1 GDTDYTFTPNDPS
14 QCGEAVDVT
23 VTITET
29 VTPTFG
35 FTTTYCEGATP
46 DLLPAVSDNGITGTW
61 SDPNIDTATNGD
73 TDYTFTP
80 NDPSQCGEA
89 VDVTVTITGS
99 DPTVFPYSNND
110 VCQASQLPL
119 VGSLNNIDDNGV
131 TGNWGVA
138 DNMDDTHTYTF
149 TPDDTNCYD
158 AFDFTVTV
166 TGVSI
171 SVTNSTDPSTCGGN
185 DGQMVLEFTGLGNN
199 DYIVDYDGGTLDVFV
214 NNGTAF
220 VNGLPQGD
228 YNNLSITHNG
238 CTSLEN
244 PSVTL
249 NDPILPTIAV
259 VSFTDPSTCGGNDGQ
274 IVLEFT
280 GLGNNDY
287 VVNYDGGTFNVF
299 INDGTAYIN
308 GLSEGDYN
316 NLSITHNGCTSLE
329 NPNVILADPITPTI
343 EATDFRNPTTCGGE
357 DGQIV
362 LRITGVNN
370 NFYDIV
376 YDGGVFNDVFV
387 NGSADFA
394 RIDNVPQGTYNNLRI
409 TNNGCTSVE
418 NPNVTLVDPTPPDAP
433 IASDQSFCAGDNPTG
448 AQLIPAINDGF
459 TWYSDAALT
468 SVVSASD
475 TLNTQNYYVS
485 RTENGCEGPATTVSI
500 TINMVSISSV
510 DISHESCWGSGDG
523 YVDVI
528 IENGASPFTVQL
540 NSEQVGVFSNDVLTI
555 TELNPGS
562 YSLDISDSNG
572 CEITVAFEIL
582 PSTPNLEATVNP
594 VYTCESGLPVST
606 LEVFFE
612 DPTVQQDVLYAL
624 DSTDPEDFV
633 LTAEFGNINA
643 GPHFLSI
650 MHTNGCMVSIPF
662 TIENVEPLG
671 LNLTNSSPSEIVANA
686 FGGAPPYIFY
696 FQDAAGTENNV
707 FPVNGD
713 GVYTVRVVDANGC
726 EALETLT
733 ITIPEIEVPN
743 FFTPNND
750 GQNDFW
756 GPRNTEGYPNLKT
769 FIFDRY
775 GRKIYIIG
783 DNSPDWD
790 GFYQDQPLPTGDYW
804 YIINLNDGS
813 GREIVGHFTLYR

>member
-1 GDTDYTFTPNDPS
+1 
-14 QCGEAVDVT
+14 
-23 VTITET
+23 
-29 VTPTFG
+29 
-35 FTTTYCEGATP
+35 
-46 DLLPAVSDNGITGTW
+46 
-61 SDPNIDTATNGD
+61 
-73 TDYTFTP
+73 
-80 NDPSQCGEA
+80 
-89 VDVTVTITGS
+89 
-99 DPTVFPYSNND
+99 
-110 VCQASQLPL
+110 
-119 VGSLNNIDDNGV
+119 
-131 TGNWGVA
+131 
-138 DNMDDTHTYTF
+138 
-149 TPDDTNCYD
+149 
-158 AFDFTVTV
+158 
-166 TGVSI
+166 
-171 SVTNSTDPSTCGGN
+171 
-185 DGQMVLEFTGLGNN
+185 
-199 DYIVDYDGGTLDVFV
+199 
-214 NNGTAF
+214 
-220 VNGLPQGD
+220 
-228 YNNLSITHNG
+228 
-238 CTSLEN
+238 
-244 PSVTL
+244 
-249 NDPILPTIAV
+249 
-259 VSFTDPSTCGGNDGQ
+259 
-274 IVLEFT
+274 
-280 GLGNNDY
+280 
-287 VVNYDGGTFNVF
+287 
-299 INDGTAYIN
+299 
-308 GLSEGDYN
+308 
-316 NLSITHNGCTSLE
+316 LSITHNGCTSLE

-468 SVVSASD
+468 SVVRASD
-475 TLNTQNYYVS
+475 TLNTQNYYVT
-485 RTENGCEGPATTVSI
+485 RTENGCEGPATAVSI

-523 YVDVI
+523 FVDVI

-686 FGGAPPYIFY
+686 FGGALPYIFY
-696 FQDAAGTENNV
+696 FQYAAGTENNV

-783 DNSPDWD
+783 DNRPDWD